1 MEEIPVIWTE
11 TAQQQL
17 REIYLY
23 IAEESIIQADKI
35 FERLVKFTARLA
47 VQPYKF
53 PTDKYKTNNNGD
65 YRAYEL
71 YHYRVSYKITKTAIY
86 IVRLRSTHQNPLEY

>member
-53 PTDKYKTNNNGD
+53 PTDK
-65 YRAYEL
+65 
-71 YHYRVSYKITKTAIY
+71 
-86 IVRLRSTHQNPLEY
+86 